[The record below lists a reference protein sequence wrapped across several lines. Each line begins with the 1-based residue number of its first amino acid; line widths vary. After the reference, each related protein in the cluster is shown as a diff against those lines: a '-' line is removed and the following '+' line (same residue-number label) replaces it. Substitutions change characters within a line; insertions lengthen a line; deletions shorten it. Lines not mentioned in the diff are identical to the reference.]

1 MQTSLRGLAAPR
13 QLERALLHSACTVLA
28 VENMN
33 WDYCNMNI
41 LILSGSPRK
50 GGNTELLVEAFVKGA
65 LQKHHVEVV
74 SVRDYKDKDDIKNT
88 NALDEAFELGKRI

>member
-33 WDYCNMNI
+33 WDYCNI

-88 NALDEAFELGKRI
+88 NALDEAFELEKRI